1 MKVSLRRNGGQVDVD
16 VRSDTMLVDLL
27 RGLGMTGT
35 KEACGVGSCGAC
47 TVLVGS
53 DPVSS
58 CLYLA
63 GCADSAD
70 VWTIEGLSDLEPA
83 LVDAFV
89 QHEGM
94 QCGMC
99 TPGAVVSAY
108 ALRGQMPSAEM
119 DQVRT
124 FMSGNLCRC
133 TGYASILAAVM
144 AYLDA
149 P

>member
-1 MKVSLRRNGGQVDVD
+1 V
-16 VRSDTMLVDLL
+16 
-27 RGLGMTGT
+27 
-35 KEACGVGSCGAC
+35 C

-70 VWTIEGLSDLEPA
+70 VWTVEGLTDLEPA

-94 QCGMC
+94 QCGMW
-99 TPGAVVSAY
+99 TPGAGVAAY
-108 ALRGQMPSAEM
+108 ALRGQMPSA
-119 DQVRT
+119 DRDDVRT

-133 TGYASILAAVM
+133 TGYASILAAVK